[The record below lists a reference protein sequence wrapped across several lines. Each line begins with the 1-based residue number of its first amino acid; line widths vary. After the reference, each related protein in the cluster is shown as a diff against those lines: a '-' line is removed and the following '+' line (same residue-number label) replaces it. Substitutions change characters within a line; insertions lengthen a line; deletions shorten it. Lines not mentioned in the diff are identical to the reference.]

1 MAFLEITHFLTLES
15 YMDAMNSA
23 QEYNLYN
30 YLRVI
35 NEDLKYF
42 EDNKR
47 AFMEKKDDELVEF
60 RYKWLNNLL
69 FYVKF
74 LKVYNLF

>member
-1 MAFLEITHFLTLES
+1 MVFLEITHFLTLES